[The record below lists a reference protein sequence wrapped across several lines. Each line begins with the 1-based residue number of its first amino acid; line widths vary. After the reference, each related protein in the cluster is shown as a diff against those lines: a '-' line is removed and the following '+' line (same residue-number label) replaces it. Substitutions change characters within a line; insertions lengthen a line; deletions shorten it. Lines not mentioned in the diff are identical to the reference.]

1 MIYKNY
7 RIEKSQTKGYEATN
21 TEDCD
26 EPMILCE
33 TIEEIIVIINEK

>member
-26 EPMILCE
+26 EPMI
-33 TIEEIIVIINEK
+33 TAKTVEEIIVIINEK